1 MECKKIA
8 VWGQIALEGKSK
20 LQVLFSFIITVAK
33 LLQLCGRVTGFC
45 GLEFVS
51 EGGDYIVL
59 HSGPCLGNVK
69 NDFHELKG
77 DKGMVNSTAEVSRAL
92 VGDVGV
98 SGTNSSE
105 VLLGEM
111 KISGGNGGKGGGSGG
126 GGGNGGGG
134 GGHKGRKGKGG
145 GSGGGGG
152 GGGGSGG
159 GRGGGGGNGQ
169 GHEWGGGSG
178 G

>member
-1 MECKKIA
+1 MLMWENQNMGVVRSVFGVFLVTA
-8 VWGQIALEGKSK
+8 VIL
-20 LQVLFSFIITVAK
+20 
-33 LLQLCGRVTGFC
+33 
-45 GLEFVS
+45 
-51 EGGDYIVL
+51 
-59 HSGPCLGNVK
+59 GPCLGNVK

-111 KISGGNGGKGGGSGG
+111 KFSGGNGGKGGGSGG

-152 GGGGSGG
+152 GGGGSGSGG
-159 GRGGGGGNGQ
+159 GRGGGGGGNGQ
-169 GHEWGGGSG
+169 GHEWG
-178 G
+178 